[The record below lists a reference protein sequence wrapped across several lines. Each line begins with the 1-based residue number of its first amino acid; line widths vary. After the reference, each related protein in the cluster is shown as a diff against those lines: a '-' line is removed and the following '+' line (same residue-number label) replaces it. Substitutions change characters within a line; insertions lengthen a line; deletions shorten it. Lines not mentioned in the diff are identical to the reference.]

1 MIYLVF
7 SWLLH
12 ACGLLCLL
20 VEWLILV
27 VVALF
32 SLVLISMR
40 FEDVVVGFVV
50 VALLF
55 GCLGC

>member
-1 MIYLVF
+1 M
-7 SWLLH
+7 
-12 ACGLLCLL
+12 
-20 VEWLILV
+20 